1 MIEMKRL
8 LVLLLCTSVV
18 FISCMDNQIGSALTS
33 AEISMNDNP
42 EASLEVLKSIDK
54 NLLSTRK
61 QKAKYALL
69 YSMALDK
76 NYIDLKNDSIIA
88 PAVEYYSRHGDADTR
103 FRTHY
108 YHARIFENA
117 GDYDNALLA
126 VSKAEALD
134 TAKVDAD
141 VLCML
146 YAMKGSIYDI
156 AWRPHDAIESYEL
169 ARRYALESHKFRHY
183 AYYTLYCA
191 MEYRQASDSILF
203 EKCLSEAQDYQE
215 YFTLT
220 ERHIY
225 QSIMLNRMIDLEKD
239 SNEVLGFVE
248 NYLIEYPQSEKINW
262 KNIARAYQ
270 YLNMHEKALEVL
282 KLYTDYNDVSLD
294 PGYYAILSEI
304 LAELKDYDEA
314 LKAHE
319 KYASI
324 NDAEDIKL
332 HQSDLKLVEQRH
344 FHEIQEISQ
353 KYKFLYLTIIFLSIL
368 FVSLFYII
376 KWYKAYSKNKSEY
389 DSLIKEYDELRR
401 LEAKLNDAYR
411 YLSEQMDRRGESSKD
426 LMTILGYRIKS
437 LSAFLK
443 RPIPD
448 ALSKIPSQIED
459 IKKNKNYIVD
469 SVGLLYAINYPD
481 FVSVLQN
488 HGLTSSEIGFCCLYI
503 MGLNMPE
510 VGEIIGKVSSIYN
523 INSTIRKKLNIS
535 TSETNLDKWLVKK
548 FSELYPQN

>member
-1 MIEMKRL
+1 MTSRFVTIL
-8 LVLLLCTSVV
+8 SALVLLAACAGAEIKTSL
-18 FISCMDNQIGSALTS
+18 DNAECLMEVSPAEALDTLESIDREALT
-33 AEISMNDNP
+33 
-42 EASLEVLKSIDK
+42 
-54 NLLSTRK
+54 TRK
-61 QKAKYALL
+61 LRASHALL

-88 PAVEYYSRHGDADTR
+88 PAVEYYSRHGDADIR

-169 ARRYALESHKFRHY
+169 ARRYALEAHKFRHY

-203 EKCLSEAQDYQE
+203 EKCLSEVQDYQE

-344 FHEIQEISQ
+344 SHEIQEISQ

-389 DSLIKEYDELRR
+389 DSLTKEYDELRR

-548 FSELYPQN
+548 FSELYPKN

>member
-1 MIEMKRL
+1 MTSRFVTIL
-8 LVLLLCTSVV
+8 SALVLLAACAGTEIKTSL
-18 FISCMDNQIGSALTS
+18 DNAKCLMEVSPAEALDTLESIDREALT
-33 AEISMNDNP
+33 
-42 EASLEVLKSIDK
+42 
-54 NLLSTRK
+54 TRK
-61 QKAKYALL
+61 LRARHALL

-88 PAVEYYSRHGDADTR
+88 PAVEYYSRHGDADIR

-389 DSLIKEYDELRR
+389 DSLTKEYDELRR

-548 FSELYPQN
+548 FSELYPKN

>member
-1 MIEMKRL
+1 MTSRFVTIL
-8 LVLLLCTSVV
+8 SALVLLAACAGAEIKTSL
-18 FISCMDNQIGSALTS
+18 DNAECLMEVSPAEALDTLESIDREALT
-33 AEISMNDNP
+33 
-42 EASLEVLKSIDK
+42 
-54 NLLSTRK
+54 TRK
-61 QKAKYALL
+61 LRARHALL

-88 PAVEYYSRHGDADTR
+88 PAVEYYSRHGDADIR

-169 ARRYALESHKFRHY
+169 ARRYALEAHKFRHY

-203 EKCLSEAQDYQE
+203 EKCLSEVQDYQE

-389 DSLIKEYDELRR
+389 DSLTKEYDELRR

-548 FSELYPQN
+548 FSELYPKN

>member
-1 MIEMKRL
+1 MTSRFVTIL
-8 LVLLLCTSVV
+8 SALVLLAACAGAEIKTSL
-18 FISCMDNQIGSALTS
+18 DNAECLMEVSPAEALDTLESIDREALT
-33 AEISMNDNP
+33 
-42 EASLEVLKSIDK
+42 
-54 NLLSTRK
+54 TRK
-61 QKAKYALL
+61 LRARHALL

-88 PAVEYYSRHGDADTR
+88 PAVEYYSRHGDADIR

-203 EKCLSEAQDYQE
+203 EKCLSEVQDYQE

-319 KYASI
+319 KYAYI

-344 FHEIQEISQ
+344 SHEIQEISQ

-548 FSELYPQN
+548 FSELYPKN

>member
-1 MIEMKRL
+1 MTSRFVTIL
-8 LVLLLCTSVV
+8 SALVLLAACAGAEIKTSL
-18 FISCMDNQIGSALTS
+18 DNAECLMEVSPAEALDTLESIDREALT
-33 AEISMNDNP
+33 
-42 EASLEVLKSIDK
+42 
-54 NLLSTRK
+54 TRK
-61 QKAKYALL
+61 LRARHALL

-88 PAVEYYSRHGDADTR
+88 PAVEYYSRHGDADIR

-344 FHEIQEISQ
+344 SHEIQEISQ

>member
-1 MIEMKRL
+1 MTSRFVTIL
-8 LVLLLCTSVV
+8 SALVLLAACAGAEIKTSL
-18 FISCMDNQIGSALTS
+18 DNAECLMEVSPAEALDTLESIDREALT
-33 AEISMNDNP
+33 
-42 EASLEVLKSIDK
+42 
-54 NLLSTRK
+54 TRK
-61 QKAKYALL
+61 LRARHALL

-88 PAVEYYSRHGDADTR
+88 PAVEYYSRHGDADIR

-169 ARRYALESHKFRHY
+169 ARRYALEAHKFRHY

-203 EKCLSEAQDYQE
+203 EKCLSEVQDYQE

-548 FSELYPQN
+548 FSELYPKN

>member
-1 MIEMKRL
+1 MTSRFVTIL
-8 LVLLLCTSVV
+8 SALVLLAACAGAEIKTSL
-18 FISCMDNQIGSALTS
+18 DNAECLMEVSPAEALDTLESIDREALT
-33 AEISMNDNP
+33 
-42 EASLEVLKSIDK
+42 
-54 NLLSTRK
+54 TRK
-61 QKAKYALL
+61 LRARHALL

-88 PAVEYYSRHGDADTR
+88 PAVEYYSRHGDADIR

-126 VSKAEALD
+126 VSKAGALD

-203 EKCLSEAQDYQE
+203 EKCLSEVQDYQE

-353 KYKFLYLTIIFLSIL
+353 KYKFLYLTIIVLSIL

-389 DSLIKEYDELRR
+389 DSLTKEYDELRR

-548 FSELYPQN
+548 FSELYPKN

>member
-1 MIEMKRL
+1 MTSRFVTIL
-8 LVLLLCTSVV
+8 SALVLLAACAGAEIKTSL
-18 FISCMDNQIGSALTS
+18 DNAECLMEVSPAEALDTLESIDREALT
-33 AEISMNDNP
+33 
-42 EASLEVLKSIDK
+42 
-54 NLLSTRK
+54 TRK
-61 QKAKYALL
+61 LRARHALL

-156 AWRPHDAIESYEL
+156 AWRPDDAIESYEL

-203 EKCLSEAQDYQE
+203 EKCLSEVQDYQE

-248 NYLIEYPQSEKINW
+248 NYLIEYPQAEKINW

-304 LAELKDYDEA
+304 LAALKDYDEA

-389 DSLIKEYDELRR
+389 DSLTKEYDELRR

-548 FSELYPQN
+548 FSELYPKN

>member
-1 MIEMKRL
+1 MTSRFVTIL
-8 LVLLLCTSVV
+8 SALVLLAACAGAEIKTSL
-18 FISCMDNQIGSALTS
+18 DNAECLMEVSPAEALDTLESIDREALT
-33 AEISMNDNP
+33 
-42 EASLEVLKSIDK
+42 
-54 NLLSTRK
+54 TRK
-61 QKAKYALL
+61 LRARHALL

-88 PAVEYYSRHGDADTR
+88 PAVEYYSRHGDADIR

-169 ARRYALESHKFRHY
+169 ARRYALEAHKFRHY

-203 EKCLSEAQDYQE
+203 EKCLSEVQDYQE

-319 KYASI
+319 KYAYI

-344 FHEIQEISQ
+344 SHEIQEISQ

>member
-1 MIEMKRL
+1 MTSRFVTIL
-8 LVLLLCTSVV
+8 SALVLLAACAGAEIKTSL
-18 FISCMDNQIGSALTS
+18 DNAECLMEVSPAEALDTLESIDREALT
-33 AEISMNDNP
+33 
-42 EASLEVLKSIDK
+42 
-54 NLLSTRK
+54 TRK
-61 QKAKYALL
+61 LRARHALL

-88 PAVEYYSRHGDADTR
+88 PAVEYYSRRGDADTR

-156 AWRPHDAIESYEL
+156 AWRPDDAIESYEL

-248 NYLIEYPQSEKINW
+248 NYLIEYPQAEKINW

-304 LAELKDYDEA
+304 LAALKDYDEA

>member
-1 MIEMKRL
+1 MTSRFVTIL
-8 LVLLLCTSVV
+8 SALVLLAACAGAEIKTSL
-18 FISCMDNQIGSALTS
+18 DNAECLMEVSPAEALDTLESIDREALT
-33 AEISMNDNP
+33 
-42 EASLEVLKSIDK
+42 
-54 NLLSTRK
+54 TRK
-61 QKAKYALL
+61 LRARHALL

-88 PAVEYYSRHGDADTR
+88 PAVEYYSRHGDADIR

-203 EKCLSEAQDYQE
+203 EKCLSEVQDYQE

-319 KYASI
+319 KYAYI

-344 FHEIQEISQ
+344 SHEIQEISQ

-389 DSLIKEYDELRR
+389 DSLTKEYDELRR

-548 FSELYPQN
+548 FSELYPKN

>member
-1 MIEMKRL
+1 MTSRFVSIL
-8 LVLLLCTSVV
+8 SALVLLAACAGAEIKTSL
-18 FISCMDNQIGSALTS
+18 DNAECLMEVSPAEALDTLESIDREALT
-33 AEISMNDNP
+33 
-42 EASLEVLKSIDK
+42 
-54 NLLSTRK
+54 TRK
-61 QKAKYALL
+61 LRASHALL

-88 PAVEYYSRHGDADTR
+88 PAVEYYSRHGDADIR

-169 ARRYALESHKFRHY
+169 ARRYALEAHKFRHY

-389 DSLIKEYDELRR
+389 DSLTKEYDELRR

-548 FSELYPQN
+548 FSELYPKN

>member
-1 MIEMKRL
+1 MTSRFVTIL
-8 LVLLLCTSVV
+8 SALVLLAACAGAEIKTSL
-18 FISCMDNQIGSALTS
+18 DNAECLMEVSPAEALDTLESIDREALT
-33 AEISMNDNP
+33 
-42 EASLEVLKSIDK
+42 
-54 NLLSTRK
+54 TRK
-61 QKAKYALL
+61 LRARHALL

-88 PAVEYYSRHGDADTR
+88 PAVEYYSRHGDADIR

-169 ARRYALESHKFRHY
+169 ARRYALEAHKFRHY

-203 EKCLSEAQDYQE
+203 EKCLSEVQDYQE

-248 NYLIEYPQSEKINW
+248 NYLIEYPQAEKINW

-304 LAELKDYDEA
+304 LAALKDYDEA

>member
-1 MIEMKRL
+1 MTSRFVTIL
-8 LVLLLCTSVV
+8 SALVLLAACAGTEIKTSL
-18 FISCMDNQIGSALTS
+18 DNAKCLMEVSPAEALDTLESIDREALT
-33 AEISMNDNP
+33 
-42 EASLEVLKSIDK
+42 
-54 NLLSTRK
+54 TRK
-61 QKAKYALL
+61 LRASHALL

-88 PAVEYYSRHGDADTR
+88 PAVEYYSRHGDADIR

-248 NYLIEYPQSEKINW
+248 NYLIEYPQAEKINW

-389 DSLIKEYDELRR
+389 DSLTKEYDELRR

>member
-1 MIEMKRL
+1 MTSRFVTIL
-8 LVLLLCTSVV
+8 SALVLLAACAGAEIKTSL
-18 FISCMDNQIGSALTS
+18 DNAECLMEVSPAEALDTLESIDREALT
-33 AEISMNDNP
+33 
-42 EASLEVLKSIDK
+42 
-54 NLLSTRK
+54 TRK
-61 QKAKYALL
+61 LRASHALL

-88 PAVEYYSRHGDADTR
+88 PAVEYYSRHGDADIR

-169 ARRYALESHKFRHY
+169 ARRYALEAHKFRHY

-203 EKCLSEAQDYQE
+203 EKCLSEVQDYQE

-319 KYASI
+319 KYAYI

-344 FHEIQEISQ
+344 SHEIQEISQ

>member
-1 MIEMKRL
+1 MTSRFVTIL
-8 LVLLLCTSVV
+8 SALVLLAACAGTEIKTSL
-18 FISCMDNQIGSALTS
+18 DNAKCLMEVSPAEALDTLESIDREALT
-33 AEISMNDNP
+33 
-42 EASLEVLKSIDK
+42 
-54 NLLSTRK
+54 TRK
-61 QKAKYALL
+61 LRASHALL

-88 PAVEYYSRHGDADTR
+88 PAVEYYSRHGDADIR

-389 DSLIKEYDELRR
+389 DSLTKEYDELRR

-548 FSELYPQN
+548 FSELYPKN

>member
-1 MIEMKRL
+1 MTSRFVTIL
-8 LVLLLCTSVV
+8 SALVLLAACAGAEIKTSL
-18 FISCMDNQIGSALTS
+18 DNAECLMEVSPAEALDTLESIDREALT
-33 AEISMNDNP
+33 
-42 EASLEVLKSIDK
+42 
-54 NLLSTRK
+54 TRK
-61 QKAKYALL
+61 LRARHALL

-88 PAVEYYSRHGDADTR
+88 PAVEYYSRHGDADIR

-169 ARRYALESHKFRHY
+169 ARRYALEAHKFRHY

-203 EKCLSEAQDYQE
+203 EKCLSEVQDYQE

-389 DSLIKEYDELRR
+389 DSLTKEYDELRR

>member
-1 MIEMKRL
+1 MTSRFVTIL
-8 LVLLLCTSVV
+8 SALVLLAACAGAEIKTSL
-18 FISCMDNQIGSALTS
+18 DNAECLMEVSPAEALDTLESIDREALT
-33 AEISMNDNP
+33 
-42 EASLEVLKSIDK
+42 
-54 NLLSTRK
+54 TRK
-61 QKAKYALL
+61 LRARHALL

-88 PAVEYYSRHGDADTR
+88 PAVEYYSRHGDADIR

-169 ARRYALESHKFRHY
+169 ARRYALEAHKFRHY

-203 EKCLSEAQDYQE
+203 EKCLSEVQDYQE

-401 LEAKLNDAYR
+401 LKAKLNDAYR

-548 FSELYPQN
+548 FSELYPKN

>member
-1 MIEMKRL
+1 MTSRFVTIL
-8 LVLLLCTSVV
+8 SALVLLAACAGAEIKTSL
-18 FISCMDNQIGSALTS
+18 DNAKCLMEVSPAEALDTLESIDREALT
-33 AEISMNDNP
+33 
-42 EASLEVLKSIDK
+42 
-54 NLLSTRK
+54 TRK
-61 QKAKYALL
+61 LRASHALL

-156 AWRPHDAIESYEL
+156 AWRPDDAIESYEL

>member
-1 MIEMKRL
+1 MKRL
-8 LVLLLCTSVV
+8 LIFLLSASVL
-18 FISCMDNQIGSALTS
+18 FISCKDNQIGSALTS

-42 EASLEVLKSIDK
+42 EVSLEVLKSIDK

-88 PAVEYYSRHGDADTR
+88 PAVEYYSRHGDADIR

-156 AWRPHDAIESYEL
+156 AWRPHDAIESYER
-169 ARRYALESHKFRHY
+169 ARRYALEAHKFRHY

-203 EKCLSEAQDYQE
+203 EKCLSEVQDYQE

-353 KYKFLYLTIIFLSIL
+353 KYRFLYLTIIFLSIL

-389 DSLIKEYDELRR
+389 DSLTKEYDELRR

>member
-1 MIEMKRL
+1 MTSRFVTIL
-8 LVLLLCTSVV
+8 SALVLLAACAGAEIKTSL
-18 FISCMDNQIGSALTS
+18 DNAECLMEVSPAEALDTLESIDREALT
-33 AEISMNDNP
+33 
-42 EASLEVLKSIDK
+42 
-54 NLLSTRK
+54 TRK
-61 QKAKYALL
+61 LRASHALL

-88 PAVEYYSRHGDADTR
+88 PAVEYYSRHGDADIR

-169 ARRYALESHKFRHY
+169 ARRYALEAHKFRHY

-203 EKCLSEAQDYQE
+203 EKCLSEVQDYQE

-389 DSLIKEYDELRR
+389 DSLTKEYDELRR

-548 FSELYPQN
+548 FSELYPKN

>member
-1 MIEMKRL
+1 MTSRFVTIL
-8 LVLLLCTSVV
+8 SALVLLAACAGAEIKTSL
-18 FISCMDNQIGSALTS
+18 DNAECLMEVSPAEALDTLESIDREALT
-33 AEISMNDNP
+33 
-42 EASLEVLKSIDK
+42 
-54 NLLSTRK
+54 TRK
-61 QKAKYALL
+61 LRARHALL

-88 PAVEYYSRHGDADTR
+88 PAVEYYSRHGDADIR

-169 ARRYALESHKFRHY
+169 ARRYALEAHKFRHY

-203 EKCLSEAQDYQE
+203 EKCLSEVQDYQE

-319 KYASI
+319 KYAYI

-344 FHEIQEISQ
+344 SHEIQEISQ

-548 FSELYPQN
+548 FSELYPKN

>member
-1 MIEMKRL
+1 MTSRFVTIL
-8 LVLLLCTSVV
+8 SALVLLAACAGTEIKTSL
-18 FISCMDNQIGSALTS
+18 DNAKCLMEVSPAEALDTLESIDREALT
-33 AEISMNDNP
+33 
-42 EASLEVLKSIDK
+42 
-54 NLLSTRK
+54 TRK
-61 QKAKYALL
+61 LRASHALL

-88 PAVEYYSRHGDADTR
+88 PAVEYYSRHGDADIR

-203 EKCLSEAQDYQE
+203 EKCLSEVQDYQE

-319 KYASI
+319 KYAYI

-344 FHEIQEISQ
+344 SHEIQEISQ

-401 LEAKLNDAYR
+401 LEAKLYDAYR

-548 FSELYPQN
+548 FSELYPKN

>member
-1 MIEMKRL
+1 MTSRFVTIL
-8 LVLLLCTSVV
+8 SALVLLAACAGAEIKTSL
-18 FISCMDNQIGSALTS
+18 DNAECLMEVSPAEALDTLESIDREALT
-33 AEISMNDNP
+33 
-42 EASLEVLKSIDK
+42 
-54 NLLSTRK
+54 TRK
-61 QKAKYALL
+61 LRARHALL

-88 PAVEYYSRHGDADTR
+88 PAVEYYSRHGDADIR

-169 ARRYALESHKFRHY
+169 ARRYALEAHKFRHY

-203 EKCLSEAQDYQE
+203 EKCLSEVQDYQE

-239 SNEVLGFVE
+239 SNEVLEFVE

-319 KYASI
+319 KYAYI

-344 FHEIQEISQ
+344 SHEIQEISQ

>member
-1 MIEMKRL
+1 MTSRFVTIL
-8 LVLLLCTSVV
+8 SALVLLAACAGAEIKTSL
-18 FISCMDNQIGSALTS
+18 DNAECLMEVSPAEALDTLESIDREALT
-33 AEISMNDNP
+33 
-42 EASLEVLKSIDK
+42 
-54 NLLSTRK
+54 TRK
-61 QKAKYALL
+61 LRASHALL

-88 PAVEYYSRHGDADTR
+88 PAVEYYSRHGDADIR

-169 ARRYALESHKFRHY
+169 ARRYALEAHKFRHY

-389 DSLIKEYDELRR
+389 DSLTKEYDELRR

-548 FSELYPQN
+548 FSELYPKN

>member
-1 MIEMKRL
+1 MTSRFVTIL
-8 LVLLLCTSVV
+8 SALVLLAACAGAEIKTSL
-18 FISCMDNQIGSALTS
+18 DNAECLMEVSPAEALDTLESIDREALT
-33 AEISMNDNP
+33 
-42 EASLEVLKSIDK
+42 
-54 NLLSTRK
+54 TRK
-61 QKAKYALL
+61 LRARHALL

-88 PAVEYYSRHGDADTR
+88 PAVEYYSRHGDADIR

-169 ARRYALESHKFRHY
+169 ARRYALEAHKFRHY

-203 EKCLSEAQDYQE
+203 EKCLSEVQDYQE

-248 NYLIEYPQSEKINW
+248 NYLIEYPQAEKINW

-548 FSELYPQN
+548 FSELYPKN

>member
-1 MIEMKRL
+1 MTSRFVTIL
-8 LVLLLCTSVV
+8 SALVLLAACAGAEIKTSL
-18 FISCMDNQIGSALTS
+18 DNAECLMEVSPAEALDTLESIDREALT
-33 AEISMNDNP
+33 
-42 EASLEVLKSIDK
+42 
-54 NLLSTRK
+54 TRK
-61 QKAKYALL
+61 LRARHALL

-88 PAVEYYSRHGDADTR
+88 PAVEYYSRHGDADIR

-389 DSLIKEYDELRR
+389 DSLTKEYDELRR

-459 IKKNKNYIVD
+459 VKKNKNYIVD

-548 FSELYPQN
+548 FSELYPKN

>member
-1 MIEMKRL
+1 MTSRFVTIL
-8 LVLLLCTSVV
+8 SALVLLAACAGAEIKTSL
-18 FISCMDNQIGSALTS
+18 DNAECLMEVSPAEALDTLESIDREALT
-33 AEISMNDNP
+33 
-42 EASLEVLKSIDK
+42 
-54 NLLSTRK
+54 TRK
-61 QKAKYALL
+61 LRASHALL

-88 PAVEYYSRHGDADTR
+88 PAVEYYSRHGDADIR

-169 ARRYALESHKFRHY
+169 ARRYALEAHKFRHY

-319 KYASI
+319 KYAYI

-389 DSLIKEYDELRR
+389 DSLTKEYDELRR

-548 FSELYPQN
+548 FSELYPKN

>member
-1 MIEMKRL
+1 MTSRFVTIL
-8 LVLLLCTSVV
+8 SALVLLAACAGAEIKTSL
-18 FISCMDNQIGSALTS
+18 DNAECLMEVSPAEALDTLESIDREALT
-33 AEISMNDNP
+33 
-42 EASLEVLKSIDK
+42 
-54 NLLSTRK
+54 TRK
-61 QKAKYALL
+61 LRARHALL

-88 PAVEYYSRHGDADTR
+88 PAVEYYSRHGDADIR

-203 EKCLSEAQDYQE
+203 EKCLSEVQDYQE

-389 DSLIKEYDELRR
+389 DSLTKEYDELRR

-548 FSELYPQN
+548 FSELYPKN

>member
-1 MIEMKRL
+1 MTSRFVTIL
-8 LVLLLCTSVV
+8 SALVLLAACAGAEIKTSL
-18 FISCMDNQIGSALTS
+18 DNAECLMEVSPAEALDTLESIDREALT
-33 AEISMNDNP
+33 
-42 EASLEVLKSIDK
+42 
-54 NLLSTRK
+54 TRK
-61 QKAKYALL
+61 LRARHALL

-88 PAVEYYSRHGDADTR
+88 PAVEYYSRHGDADIR

-203 EKCLSEAQDYQE
+203 EKCLSEVQDYQE

>member
-1 MIEMKRL
+1 MKRL

-103 FRTHY
+103 FRAHY

-169 ARRYALESHKFRHY
+169 ARRYALEAHKFRHY

-203 EKCLSEAQDYQE
+203 EKCLSEVQDYQE

-270 YLNMHEKALEVL
+270 HLNMHEKALEVL

-344 FHEIQEISQ
+344 SHEIQEISQ

-376 KWYKAYSKNKSEY
+376 KWYKAYLKNKSEY
-389 DSLIKEYDELRR
+389 DSLTKEYDELRR

>member
-1 MIEMKRL
+1 MTSRFVTIL
-8 LVLLLCTSVV
+8 SALVLLAACAGAEIKTSL
-18 FISCMDNQIGSALTS
+18 DNAECLMEVSPAEALDTLESIDREALT
-33 AEISMNDNP
+33 
-42 EASLEVLKSIDK
+42 
-54 NLLSTRK
+54 TRK
-61 QKAKYALL
+61 LRARHALL

-88 PAVEYYSRHGDADTR
+88 PAVEYYSRHGDADIR

-169 ARRYALESHKFRHY
+169 ARRYALEAHKFRHY

-203 EKCLSEAQDYQE
+203 EKCLSEVQDYQE

-262 KNIARAYQ
+262 KNIARASQ

-319 KYASI
+319 KYAYI

-344 FHEIQEISQ
+344 SHEIQEISQ

>member
-1 MIEMKRL
+1 MTSRFVTIL
-8 LVLLLCTSVV
+8 SALVLLAACAGTEIKTSL
-18 FISCMDNQIGSALTS
+18 DNAKCLMEVSPAEALDTLESIDREALT
-33 AEISMNDNP
+33 
-42 EASLEVLKSIDK
+42 
-54 NLLSTRK
+54 TRK
-61 QKAKYALL
+61 LRASHALL

-88 PAVEYYSRHGDADTR
+88 PAVEYYSRHGDADIR

-344 FHEIQEISQ
+344 SHEIQEISQ

-389 DSLIKEYDELRR
+389 DSLTKEYDELRR

-548 FSELYPQN
+548 FSELYPKN

>member
-1 MIEMKRL
+1 MTSRFVTIL
-8 LVLLLCTSVV
+8 SALVLLAACAGTEIKTSL
-18 FISCMDNQIGSALTS
+18 DNAKCLMEVSPAEALDTLESIDREALT
-33 AEISMNDNP
+33 
-42 EASLEVLKSIDK
+42 
-54 NLLSTRK
+54 TRK
-61 QKAKYALL
+61 LRASHALL

-88 PAVEYYSRHGDADTR
+88 PAVEYYSRHGDADIR

-156 AWRPHDAIESYEL
+156 AWRPDDAIESYEL

-203 EKCLSEAQDYQE
+203 EKCLSEVQDYQE

-248 NYLIEYPQSEKINW
+248 NYLIEYPQAEKINW

-389 DSLIKEYDELRR
+389 DSLTKEYDELRR

-548 FSELYPQN
+548 FSELYPKN

>member
-1 MIEMKRL
+1 MTSRFVTIL
-8 LVLLLCTSVV
+8 SALVLLAACAGAEIKTSL
-18 FISCMDNQIGSALTS
+18 DNAECLMEVSPAEALDTLESIDREALT
-33 AEISMNDNP
+33 
-42 EASLEVLKSIDK
+42 
-54 NLLSTRK
+54 TRK
-61 QKAKYALL
+61 LRARHALL

-88 PAVEYYSRHGDADTR
+88 PAVEYYSRHGDADIR

-169 ARRYALESHKFRHY
+169 ARRYALEAHKFRHY

-203 EKCLSEAQDYQE
+203 EKCLSEVQDYQE

>member
-1 MIEMKRL
+1 MTSRFVTIL
-8 LVLLLCTSVV
+8 SALVLLAACAGTEIKTSL
-18 FISCMDNQIGSALTS
+18 DNAKCLMEVSPAEALDTLESIDREALT
-33 AEISMNDNP
+33 
-42 EASLEVLKSIDK
+42 
-54 NLLSTRK
+54 TRK
-61 QKAKYALL
+61 LRARHALL

-88 PAVEYYSRHGDADTR
+88 PAVEYYSRHGDADIR

-169 ARRYALESHKFRHY
+169 ARRYALEAHKFRHY

-203 EKCLSEAQDYQE
+203 EKCLSEVQDYQE

-319 KYASI
+319 KYAYI

-344 FHEIQEISQ
+344 SHEIQEISQ

>member
-1 MIEMKRL
+1 MTSRFVTIL
-8 LVLLLCTSVV
+8 SALVLLAACAGTEIKTSL
-18 FISCMDNQIGSALTS
+18 DNAKCLMEVSPAEALDTLESIDREALT
-33 AEISMNDNP
+33 
-42 EASLEVLKSIDK
+42 
-54 NLLSTRK
+54 TRK
-61 QKAKYALL
+61 LRARHALL

-88 PAVEYYSRHGDADTR
+88 PAVEYYSRHGDADIR

-169 ARRYALESHKFRHY
+169 ARRYALEAHKFRHY

-203 EKCLSEAQDYQE
+203 EKCLSEVQDYQE

-319 KYASI
+319 KYAYI

-344 FHEIQEISQ
+344 SHEIQEISQ

-548 FSELYPQN
+548 FSELYPKN

>member
-1 MIEMKRL
+1 MTSRFVTIL
-8 LVLLLCTSVV
+8 SALVLLAACAGTEIKTSL
-18 FISCMDNQIGSALTS
+18 DNAKCLMEVSPAEALDTLESIDREALT
-33 AEISMNDNP
+33 
-42 EASLEVLKSIDK
+42 
-54 NLLSTRK
+54 TRK
-61 QKAKYALL
+61 LRASHALL

-88 PAVEYYSRHGDADTR
+88 PAVEYYSRHGDADIR

-203 EKCLSEAQDYQE
+203 EKCLSEVQDYQE

-389 DSLIKEYDELRR
+389 DSLTKEYDELRR

-548 FSELYPQN
+548 FSELYPKN